1 MDFVLIYCSPGVL
14 SATNKPQSAEEAG
27 VGPWP
32 ENNGTR
38 SDGSLDRSFVAV
50 MKLRESFVCCNRRG
64 FPHAVQRAASPT
76 DPVKELK

>member
-1 MDFVLIYCSPGVL
+1 MDFVLIYCSHGVL

-64 FPHAVQRAASPT
+64 FPHAVQRAALQ
-76 DPVKELK
+76 PVQPIP